1 MNEIDKLKQR
11 LFEAHER
18 RVGHMSPIIRG
29 TAIAHYMSGVQD
41 ALDWVRDF
49 NNEARANEQKENDI
63 PVAPV

>member
-1 MNEIDKLKQR
+1 MSEIEKLKQR
-11 LFEAHER
+11 LLEAHER
-18 RVGHMSPIIRG
+18 RVGHMSPVLRS
-29 TAIAHYMSGVQD
+29 TAQAHYMAGVQD